1 MDEWKENLTFQA
13 LSKKNDNVT
22 MKFDYLAEV
31 VFYFLKAFLTLESE
45 FEDYEN
51 AQRSIVEE
59 TINAHSDERII
70 TSTPDVKSI
79 RKVFPPTIF
88 DTSDSLSKIDSD
100 FLKTSLTMSKTNL
113 DASIEAAEEKNR
125 EIIRDIVDSTPGLF
139 VDDKF
144 KSDDLNKMKTEDE
157 SEFKLD
163 RRSMDRLHE
172 ISEKINSNISYVEE
186 MIKKFDMDFSNKE
199 SEDRKDF
206 SVESEKENIEILKSD
221 SQTKIKNVE
230 RKKVRRISPYNLR
243 SSKKKFDFID
253 SVESLEKPI
262 YKTVN
267 ENETNKIK
275 AAEKF
280 FDSVVKQLPEQRKK
294 LKIDFDATN
303 NIKISE

>member
-1 MDEWKENLTFQA
+1 M
-13 LSKKNDNVT
+13 
-22 MKFDYLAEV
+22 
-31 VFYFLKAFLTLESE
+31 
-45 FEDYEN
+45 
-51 AQRSIVEE
+51 EE

-70 TSTPDVKSI
+70 TSAPDVKSI

-186 MIKKFDMDFSNKE
+186 MIKNSTWTFQIKKA
-199 SEDRKDF
+199 RT
-206 SVESEKENIEILKSD
+206 EKTFLLKAKKRILK
-221 SQTKIKNVE
+221 
-230 RKKVRRISPYNLR
+230 
-243 SSKKKFDFID
+243 F
-253 SVESLEKPI
+253 
-262 YKTVN
+262 
-267 ENETNKIK
+267 
-275 AAEKF
+275 
-280 FDSVVKQLPEQRKK
+280 
-294 LKIDFDATN
+294 
-303 NIKISE
+303 